1 MKIEFIYKD
10 HEKRVGYKLIAETED
25 DHIKLAAVRDMI
37 FFGFENTRIV
47 YDGREM
53 TPDDTKIQALRWC
66 TKQHQDREKGDKHI

>member
-1 MKIEFIYKD
+1 M
-10 HEKRVGYKLIAETED
+10 G
-25 DHIKLAAVRDMI
+25 AVRDMI

-66 TKQHQDREKGDKHI
+66 TKQHQEIEKGDKHI